1 MIVFGETFTTLT
13 SSKSHKSRD
22 IDMKFYPRKKSF
34 ILKLG
39 IFFLEALNKKSL
51 YFFCNKNKAEL
62 FLDNR
67 RHNFVDI
74 DKNFTKAK
82 FQTNHIGFRT
92 VEVPRSFEGIT
103 KLDTIQEEFL

>member
-1 MIVFGETFTTLT
+1 
-13 SSKSHKSRD
+13 
-22 IDMKFYPRKKSF
+22 MKFYPRKKSF